1 MNISHDVEFK
11 EQIKAIERMAKR
23 WFKEFG
29 HFRVTFETIGEE
41 EIGSAEKLV
50 FKEDGP
56 FLGAPLSKNKKNI
69 RILFWGRAGAP
80 VRRGAS
86 QPGRVGGAGDP
97 EKRTN

>member
-41 EIGSAEKLV
+41 ELGSSEKLV

-56 FLGAPLSKNKKNI
+56 FLGAPLSKGRD
-69 RILFWGRAGAP
+69 RILDGEG
-80 VRRGAS
+80 
-86 QPGRVGGAGDP
+86 
-97 EKRTN
+97 

>member
-1 MNISHDVEFK
+1 LNISHDVEFK

-41 EIGSAEKLV
+41 EIGSSEKLV

-56 FLGAPLSKNKKNI
+56 FLGAPVSD
-69 RILFWGRAGAP
+69 GR
-80 VRRGAS
+80 
-86 QPGRVGGAGDP
+86 GRVLDRGD
-97 EKRTN
+97 

>member
-11 EQIKAIERMAKR
+11 EQIKAVERMAKR

-41 EIGSAEKLV
+41 GVGSTEKLV

-56 FLGAPLSKNKKNI
+56 FLGAPVSN
-69 RILFWGRAGAP
+69 GR
-80 VRRGAS
+80 
-86 QPGRVGGAGDP
+86 GRVLD
-97 EKRTN
+97 RRD

>member
-1 MNISHDVEFK
+1 MNISHDVEYK

-56 FLGAPLSKNKKNI
+56 FLGTPVSK
-69 RILFWGRAGAP
+69 GRD
-80 VRRGAS
+80 
-86 QPGRVGGAGDP
+86 RVLDR
-97 EKRTN
+97 EV